1 MNHSIESMLRFLHVT
16 ASGLLAGSLGFGDVP
31 LVPGS
36 EKELSRNEVSDRSRR
51 YYNAIGPIALA
62 TSMTLAIG
70 SRKRSIPR
78 VFDVL
83 STLGLAGVLGTT
95 VWVTVPLNEKLEVS
109 QPSDYPS
116 VDTHSL
122 AKNFH
127 RAHAIRTALGI
138 SAFFCAVVSNV
149 TQKRS

>member
-1 MNHSIESMLRFLHVT
+1 MNRSIESMLRFLNVT
-16 ASGLLAGSLGFGDVP
+16 ASGLLAGSLGFGSVP

-36 EKELSRNEVSDRSRR
+36 EKELARGEGSERSRR

-70 SRKRSIPR
+70 SRRKSVPR

-95 VWVTVPLNEKLEVS
+95 MWVTVPLNEKLEVS
-109 QPSDYPS
+109 QPPDYPS
-116 VDTHSL
+116 LDTHSI
-122 AKNFH
+122 ARNFH

-138 SAFFCAVVSNV
+138 SAFFCTVVSNL
-149 TQKRS
+149 TQKRV